1 MLLRLPYMLKDKLR
15 HIKNF
20 KSLLKHKS
28 CQLGS
33 DKVEVFSVTPLT
45 GAQRRTFI
53 EERQIQSKGIIDWL

>member
-1 MLLRLPYMLKDKLR
+1 MLKDKLR

-28 CQLGS
+28 CQMGS
-33 DKVEVFSVTPLT
+33 DKAEVVSDAPPT

-53 EERQIQSKGIIDWL
+53 EER